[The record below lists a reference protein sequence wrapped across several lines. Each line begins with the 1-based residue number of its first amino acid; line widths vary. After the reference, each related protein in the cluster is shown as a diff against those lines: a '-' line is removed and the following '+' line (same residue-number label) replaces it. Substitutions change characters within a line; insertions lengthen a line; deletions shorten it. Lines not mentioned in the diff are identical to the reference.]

1 MEKNESSL
9 LFPDWLL
16 DVRRKLLNYAT
27 TSYCYHYY
35 YYHYHYY
42 YNYIISVIIIIINY
56 IIYISSSS
64 QQCITVKVGTVS
76 ENLAVE
82 QETVENHSLII
93 YLRGPHK
100 WFKVLRPILYT
111 LAQPFLTQQK
121 KQQKFQICNHIVYC
135 RHGAAKLL
143 NYSFFNYQSTITITI
158 TIITIILF
166 PSLSSLL
173 FISFTYH
180 HYHYYYCCYH

>member
-1 MEKNESSL
+1 M
-9 LFPDWLL
+9 
-16 DVRRKLLNYAT
+16 RRKLVNYTT
-27 TSYCYHYY
+27 TSYHYHYY
-35 YYHYHYY
+35 KYHSHYY
-42 YNYIISVIIIIINY
+42 YNYIISVIIIIIND

-111 LAQPFLTQQK
+111 LAQPFLTQQTTK
-121 KQQKFQICNHIVYC
+121 
-135 RHGAAKLL
+135 
-143 NYSFFNYQSTITITI
+143 
-158 TIITIILF
+158 
-166 PSLSSLL
+166 
-173 FISFTYH
+173 ISDL
-180 HYHYYYCCYH
+180 

>member
-16 DVRRKLLNYAT
+16 DVRRKLVNYAT
-27 TSYCYHYY
+27 TSYCYHYSNY
-35 YYHYHYY
+35 NYHYHYY

-100 WFKVLRPILYT
+100 WFKVLGPIFYT
-111 LAQPFLTQQK
+111 LRNFQPFFTQQTTK
-121 KQQKFQICNHIVYC
+121 IQICNHIVYY
-135 RHGAAKLL
+135 RHGAAKL
-143 NYSFFNYQSTITITI
+143 FN
-158 TIITIILF
+158 
-166 PSLSSLL
+166 
-173 FISFTYH
+173 H
-180 HYHYYYCCYH
+180 

>member
-16 DVRRKLLNYAT
+16 DVRRKLVNYTT
-27 TSYCYHYY
+27 TSYRYHYSNY

-76 ENLAVE
+76 DNLAVE
-82 QETVENHSLII
+82 QETEENHSLII
-93 YLRGPHK
+93 YL
-100 WFKVLRPILYT
+100 
-111 LAQPFLTQQK
+111 
-121 KQQKFQICNHIVYC
+121 
-135 RHGAAKLL
+135 
-143 NYSFFNYQSTITITI
+143 
-158 TIITIILF
+158 
-166 PSLSSLL
+166 
-173 FISFTYH
+173 
-180 HYHYYYCCYH
+180 

>member
-16 DVRRKLLNYAT
+16 DVRRKLVNYTT
-27 TSYCYHYY
+27 TSYRYHYY
-35 YYHYHYY
+35 NYHYHYY
-42 YNYIISVIIIIINY
+42 YNYIISVIINIINY

-82 QETVENHSLII
+82 QETVENHSLLI

-100 WFKVLRPILYT
+100 WFKVLGPIFYT
-111 LAQPFLTQQK
+111 LAELSTL
-121 KQQKFQICNHIVYC
+121 KFRFVIILYIAGMELQ
-135 RHGAAKLL
+135 
-143 NYSFFNYQSTITITI
+143 NYSIINFLNTTTIIITII
-158 TIITIILF
+158 IITIILL

-180 HYHYYYCCYH
+180 PYHYYYCCYH